1 MGKIFCLMGKS
12 SSGKDTIFKEINEDK
27 DLNLKPIIS
36 YTTRP
41 RRINETNGV
50 EYFFINKD
58 ELNKFE
64 KENKVIEKRVYHT
77 VDGDWFY
84 GTINDSQIDLSR
96 NNYLIITTLEAYDSL
111 RNYFGDDK
119 VCDFYIDIEDGIRL
133 ERALEREKRQNNP
146 NYNELCRRFLADNN
160 DFSNEN
166 LSNLGIKKFY
176 INENLENC
184 INNIK
189 KDILNI
195 IKKDIVV
202 GTSAESN

>member
-27 DLNLKPIIS
+27 DLDLKPIIS

-41 RRINETNGV
+41 KRINESNGV

-77 VDGDWFY
+77 VHGDWFY
-84 GTINDSQIDLSR
+84 GTINDGQIDLGK
-96 NNYLIITTLEAYDSL
+96 NNYLLITTLEAYESL

-119 VCDFYIDIEDGIRL
+119 VLPFYIDIEDSIRL
-133 ERALEREKRQNNP
+133 ERALEREKRQDKP
-146 NYNELCRRFLADNN
+146 NYDELCRRFLADNQ
-160 DFSNEN
+160 DFSDEN
-166 LSNLGIKKFY
+166 LSNLGINKFY
-176 INENLENC
+176 INENLQSC

-189 KDILNI
+189 KDILNLI
-195 IKKDIVV
+195 
-202 GTSAESN
+202 

>member
-27 DLNLKPIIS
+27 DLDLKPIIS

-41 RRINETNGV
+41 KRINETNGV

-77 VDGDWFY
+77 VHGDWFY
-84 GTINDSQIDLSR
+84 GTINDGQIDLSR
-96 NNYLIITTLEAYDSL
+96 NNYLLITTLEAYESL
-111 RNYFGDDK
+111 RDYFGYDK
-119 VCDFYIDIEDGIRL
+119 VCPFYIDIEDGIRL
-133 ERALEREKRQNNP
+133 ERALEREKRQDKP
-146 NYNELCRRFLADNN
+146 NYDELCRRFLADNK
-160 DFSNEN
+160 DFSDEN
-166 LSNLGIKKFY
+166 LSNLGINKFY
-176 INENLENC
+176 INEDLESC

-189 KDILNI
+189 KDIINLI
-195 IKKDIVV
+195 
-202 GTSAESN
+202 